1 MSAGTFPHRPCTV
14 RSPGTA
20 IQCLTVLRQ
29 KWRLLP
35 YQGCPH
41 STGDTRCHSLS
52 PPRCPRVPH
61 SLCYVFSRACTHFS
75 RMESSRTLRHRKGN
89 LCISLFLLSAYT
101 KETSMKRAFT
111 HLYPSAKSVEST
123 TVGRRRKHKQPKKK
137 KKNTLLFQREHSLTQ
152 CVAERLSYG
161 ELQGPVASV
170 SFL

>member
-1 MSAGTFPHRPCTV
+1 MSAGTFPHHPCTV

-75 RMESSRTLRHRKGN
+75 RMEGSRTLRHRKGN
-89 LCISLFLLSAYT
+89 LCISFPPLCLHKGNFNETCIYSSVSLSQ
-101 KETSMKRAFT
+101 EC
-111 HLYPSAKSVEST
+111 
-123 TVGRRRKHKQPKKK
+123 RKYHCGQKKKTQTAKK